1 MMDFFSSN
9 PGDVD
14 SAACATEFASFATP
28 AVLSNLR
35 PRSARKGFGVAA
47 ANQLLAEKM
56 APWIQS
62 LQLVVEACS
71 PAGAVL
77 RLPRNARLLRL
88 GNTICGPA
96 LMACADTAMAIA
108 IMGSFGDFRNVATV
122 CLNVD
127 FMRPVA
133 AADIRIAATVR
144 HEGRSLIFTECS
156 FVPECSPGIA
166 VHATATWAVI
176 PSPGAGALRR
186 ERGTIS

>member
-1 MMDFFSSN
+1 MMDFFS
-9 PGDVD
+9 
-14 SAACATEFASFATP
+14 
-28 AVLSNLR
+28 SNLR
-35 PRSARKGFGVAA
+35 PRSARTGFGVVE

-77 RLPRNARLLRL
+77 RLPRSARLLRL
-88 GNTICGPA
+88 GNTVCGPA

-133 AADIRIAATVR
+133 ATDITIGATVR
-144 HEGRSLIFTECS
+144 NQGRSLIFTECS
-156 FVPECSPGIA
+156 FVPACSPAIA

-176 PSPGAGALRR
+176 PSHGAAALRG
-186 ERGTIS
+186 EPETILGPTRAAAPSIR